1 MRYPCASPLPGS
13 LNPACQGLAKRVPTI
28 TPIGKESAQTS
39 GEDTGSLTA
48 KHINKGMGIDA
59 RRQQKTVIPKN
70 GGIFSY
76 ILLISV
82 AKMATG
88 LPDSVFK
95 QRGHSIS
102 TRGLETQRGPPIL
115 HLTAQSAEVTQ
126 NINASTKKTMD
137 LPLVKSLS
145 RLCEVECESI
155 HGVCFLCIKRLPT
168 LPSAATL
175 HTKRPPNVPTS
186 HSNYTTAN
194 QTANFLCL
202 RSPGDRHQKTLCQ
215 RHSEALAIHGKTLC
229 QLQRSSPFTAGK
241 PGFNLLP
248 TYRVV
253 VRSSQYAPASAR
265 SKTAE
270 NPLPNTA
277 ENPLPTTARPLTI
290 QGGKII
296 PLLQRHLP
304 RQQFLQLPT
313 TTTAN

>member
-88 LPDSVFK
+88 LPDSAFK
-95 QRGHSIS
+95 QRGHSIL

-115 HLTAQSAEVTQ
+115 HLTAQSAKITQ

-137 LPLVKSLS
+137 LPHVKSLS
-145 RLCEVECESI
+145 AVSYTHLT
-155 HGVCFLCIKRLPT
+155 LPT
-168 LPSAATL
+168 
-175 HTKRPPNVPTS
+175 RNCV
-186 HSNYTTAN
+186 
-194 QTANFLCL
+194 
-202 RSPGDRHQKTLCQ
+202 
-215 RHSEALAIHGKTLC
+215 
-229 QLQRSSPFTAGK
+229 
-241 PGFNLLP
+241 
-248 TYRVV
+248 
-253 VRSSQYAPASAR
+253 
-265 SKTAE
+265 
-270 NPLPNTA
+270 
-277 ENPLPTTARPLTI
+277 
-290 QGGKII
+290 
-296 PLLQRHLP
+296 
-304 RQQFLQLPT
+304 
-313 TTTAN
+313 